1 MLTSVLKRLPR
12 VALQLAAAQ
21 SVEHLSPALSRARA
35 RLALHAATT
44 ARPAAVVSGTLA
56 LSGAAVGVGR
66 VAGEAAAASLEATES
81 EEGL

>member
-12 VALQLAAAQ
+12 VALQLAAAH
-21 SVEHLSPALSRARA
+21 SVKHLGPALSRAGA
-35 RLALHAATT
+35 GLALHTATT